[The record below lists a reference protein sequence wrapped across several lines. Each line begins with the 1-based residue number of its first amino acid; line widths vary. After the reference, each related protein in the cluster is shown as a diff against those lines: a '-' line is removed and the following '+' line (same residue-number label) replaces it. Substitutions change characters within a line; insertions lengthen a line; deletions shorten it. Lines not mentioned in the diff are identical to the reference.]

1 MNVDDNEEYDDFCNV
16 GEKHST
22 FLFAYAADFDVST
35 FNQMTQLVI
44 QSVTANRHNYTKL
57 AIARF
62 DTNGAQDAITYYDD
76 IQPFS
81 AALTKNPP
89 NPNSAASPSTPSNV
103 LPIISSFLSA
113 SGRPLESSMVVL
125 LLNRFP
131 ALNADLSST
140 EYDTIT
146 NNNVKIFPIISDTSY
161 ATQHSMVSR
170 SSNALTSISANSNS
184 HFMIG
189 KVGSSLVQTFQYLM
203 NTAYLDSLA
212 ATRSFVDN
220 FGFAQNTI
228 GKLRVPH
235 SETSSYVNFTITI
248 SAQTLQNTTTNT
260 NGLSLVFYQ
269 SPNSQQI
276 VKFEPG
282 SLSNTNFYYATVQLK
297 QGTTYQVQYKSQ
309 FDLGTITMIR
319 VWTESVL
326 YHYGSYASL
335 DDPMGGV
342 TLDKVDEYQ
351 GAALRMKLMN
361 DCYTTHAAYV
371 LFTDCNG
378 AVSAKYDS
386 SQTIDI
392 DYIFADEGSFPH
404 YPIVPFFCDNTPIV
418 TSNCVPGSESK
429 YDIQFV
435 AGEFTVIR
443 SFQCRPGVGQ
453 IKSNCR
459 NKDVNGNYYCNR
471 EKLPYMRGP
480 TGQIPDCLGHGHVE
494 YDFANAEAY
503 ICVCDD
509 GYSGDSCEKH

>member
-1 MNVDDNEEYDDFCNV
+1 MKQV
-16 GEKHST
+16 
-22 FLFAYAADFDVST
+22 
-35 FNQMTQLVI
+35 VI

-57 AIARF
+57 AMVRF
-62 DTNGAQDAITYYDD
+62 DTSGAQDNITYFDD

-81 AALTKNPP
+81 SALDNNPP
-89 NPNSAASPSTPSNV
+89 NPNAAAGVSNPSNV
-103 LPIISSFLSA
+103 LSIISSFLAA

-131 ALNADLSST
+131 AKNNDLTSD

-161 ATQHSMVSR
+161 TNQYSMAAR
-170 SSNALTSISANSNS
+170 SSQAITSIAANSNS
-184 HFMIG
+184 HFVIG
-189 KVGSSLVQTFQYLM
+189 KVGSPLVQTFKYLM
-203 NTAYLDSLA
+203 STAYLDSLA
-212 ATRSFVDN
+212 VTRSFVDN
-220 FGFAQNTI
+220 YGSVVQSNIA
-228 GKLRVPH
+228 KLRVPH
-235 SETSSYVNFTITI
+235 SETSSLVNFTITV
-248 SAQTLQNTTTNT
+248 SALNPQNTSINT
-260 NGLSLVFYQ
+260 NGLRLTFYQ
-269 SPNSQQI
+269 SPSSQQTI
-276 VKFEPG
+276 NFEPG

-297 QGTTYQVQYKSQ
+297 QSGTYQIQYESM
-309 FDLGTITMIR
+309 FDLGTISMIR
-319 VWTESVL
+319 VWTESAL

-335 DDPMGGV
+335 EDPMGGN
-342 TLDKVDEYQ
+342 TLSKVDEYQ

-371 LFTDCNG
+371 LFTDCSG
-378 AVSAKYDS
+378 AVSPKYDS

-404 YPIVPFFCDNTPIV
+404 YPIVPFFCDSTPKNTN
-418 TSNCVPGSESK
+418 NCVAGTQSK

-435 AGEFTVIR
+435 SGEFTVIR

-453 IKSNCR
+453 INPKCKNVDS
-459 NKDVNGNYYCNR
+459 NGNYYCNR
-471 EKLPYMRGP
+471 DKLPYMRGP

-494 YDFANAEAY
+494 YDFAFSEAY